1 MSIRNKFYSYS
12 ASVIAIV
19 LLCACSSTSKVPEG
33 DRLYIGMEKIKYEN
47 YERNEHAVATQEEIE
62 AALAAA
68 PNGALFGSSYYRT
81 PFPYALWIYNAFSD
95 SKGGLGKWMAKSFGK
110 KPVLMSWV
118 NPELRASVAQQVLI
132 AHGYFR
138 GKVSYQ
144 EIKQR
149 NPKESKIGYT
159 VNMGHLFQIDSLAY
173 INFPASAD
181 SLIQVSRRNAKIKN
195 GDPFDVN
202 ALEAERTRLTNLFRN
217 HGYYYYQNGYASYF
231 ADTVTVPGKAL
242 LHFQMADGI
251 PESAQHKWYIG
262 KVGLQL
268 RKSFMEPLRDTVTRG
283 GVTVS
288 FHGKRPPIR
297 PHVILKNVK
306 VHPGSPYRY
315 QDYLQSADKLSSMG
329 LFTMVDFKY
338 TPKDSTQNGDT
349 LDLALNCILDKP
361 YDFYVE
367 TNMKGK
373 TSGSLGPEVVVGL
386 TKRNA
391 FRGGEKLDVKLNGM
405 YEWQTS
411 HGDDNDGSK
420 IHSYEYGASASLE
433 LPRLLLPFHD
443 RHPWFTTPSTIL
455 KVSSDVL
462 NRRKYFKRHV
472 VSGEFTYR
480 FQSSANSVHE
490 LSPLVLSYEYMKHTT
505 DTFQVIM
512 SENPY
517 LLRAMEDQFVPKM
530 RYSYTYTS
538 PATYKN
544 PIYWNFVISEAS
556 NLISLGYMAAG
567 KKWGQSGKKMF
578 KNPYAQFVK
587 LETDFSKSWAIGEY
601 SSFVAHAAGG
611 VIWSYGNSLA
621 APYSEQFYVGG
632 ANSIRAFTVRSLG
645 PGSYHTDSKG
655 MSYLDQTGDIKVVG
669 NLEYRPRLFGNL
681 YGAIFLDAGNIWA
694 IHDDN
699 YREGSKFEMRHLLK
713 EMALGTGV
721 GIRYDLD
728 YFVIRLDWGV
738 GLHVPYKSG
747 FYNIGKFKD
756 GQSIHLAI
764 GYPF

>member
-1 MSIRNKFYSYS
+1 
-12 ASVIAIV
+12 
-19 LLCACSSTSKVPEG
+19 
-33 DRLYIGMEKIKYEN
+33 
-47 YERNEHAVATQEEIE
+47 
-62 AALAAA
+62 
-68 PNGALFGSSYYRT
+68 
-81 PFPYALWIYNAFSD
+81 
-95 SKGGLGKWMAKSFGK
+95 
-110 KPVLMSWV
+110 
-118 NPELRASVAQQVLI
+118 
-132 AHGYFR
+132 
-138 GKVSYQ
+138 
-144 EIKQR
+144 
-149 NPKESKIGYT
+149 
-159 VNMGHLFQIDSLAY
+159 
-173 INFPASAD
+173 
-181 SLIQVSRRNAKIKN
+181 
-195 GDPFDVN
+195 
-202 ALEAERTRLTNLFRN
+202 
-217 HGYYYYQNGYASYF
+217 
-231 ADTVTVPGKAL
+231 
-242 LHFQMADGI
+242 
-251 PESAQHKWYIG
+251 
-262 KVGLQL
+262 
-268 RKSFMEPLRDTVTRG
+268 
-283 GVTVS
+283 
-288 FHGKRPPIR
+288 
-297 PHVILKNVK
+297 
-306 VHPGSPYRY
+306 
-315 QDYLQSADKLSSMG
+315 
-329 LFTMVDFKY
+329 
-338 TPKDSTQNGDT
+338 
-349 LDLALNCILDKP
+349 
-361 YDFYVE
+361 
-367 TNMKGK
+367 
-373 TSGSLGPEVVVGL
+373 
-386 TKRNA
+386 
-391 FRGGEKLDVKLNGM
+391 
-405 YEWQTS
+405 
-411 HGDDNDGSK
+411 
-420 IHSYEYGASASLE
+420 
-433 LPRLLLPFHD
+433 
-443 RHPWFTTPSTIL
+443 
-455 KVSSDVL
+455 
-462 NRRKYFKRHV
+462 
-472 VSGEFTYR
+472 
-480 FQSSANSVHE
+480 
-490 LSPLVLSYEYMKHTT
+490 
-505 DTFQVIM
+505 M

-587 LETDFSKSWAIGEY
+587 LETDFSKSWAIGEH